1 MAGTVGR
8 DAAFGE
14 PSASRPRDA
23 STAPAMPPISGGS
36 APADF
41 APLLAGAAALGVAL
55 DAQAV
60 ARFERYRALLLE
72 WNTRINLTAI
82 TTPAEVVTRHFL
94 DSLTVLASLPSSV
107 REGGTVA
114 LDVGTGAG
122 FPGLPLAIVCPAWR
136 ITLLEAT
143 NKKVRFLDTVI
154 GELGLLNTHTI
165 AGRAEDIGRQ
175 PSQRG
180 RYDLVTA
187 RAVAA
192 LPTLLEY
199 CCPFTRV
206 GGRVVLPKKGDVAE
220 EVVIGERAAVA
231 LGARLLAPIMVAV
244 PPLNDGRV
252 LLVARQDKPCPPQYP
267 RAQGAPSKHPLGAHG
282 PLPPTSPK
290 APRA

>member
-1 MAGTVGR
+1 MTGR
-8 DAAFGE
+8 E
-14 PSASRPRDA
+14 TEERDTLHRA
-23 STAPAMPPISGGS
+23 DRSPATPPPTPGAN

-41 APLLAGAAALGVAL
+41 ASLLAGAQSLGYPL

-72 WNTRINLTAI
+72 WNTRLNLTAI
-82 TTPAEVVTRHFL
+82 TAPAEVVTRHFL
-94 DSLTVLASLPSSV
+94 DSLTVLQALPASV
-107 REGGTVA
+107 REGDTVA

-122 FPGLPLAIVCPAWR
+122 FPGLPLAIVFPAWR

-154 GELGLLNTHTI
+154 GELGLLNAHTI
-165 AGRAEDIGRQ
+165 SGRAEEVGRQ

-206 GGRVVLPKKGDVAE
+206 GGRVVLPKKGDLAE
-220 EVVIGERAAVA
+220 EVATGERAATK
-231 LGARLLAPIMVAV
+231 LGARLLAPVPV
-244 PPLNDGRV
+244 TTPPLTDGRV
-252 LLVARQDKPCPPQYP
+252 LLVARQDLPCSAQYP
-267 RAQGAPSKHPLGAHG
+267 RGQGAPSKRPLGV
-282 PLPPTSPK
+282 
-290 APRA
+290 